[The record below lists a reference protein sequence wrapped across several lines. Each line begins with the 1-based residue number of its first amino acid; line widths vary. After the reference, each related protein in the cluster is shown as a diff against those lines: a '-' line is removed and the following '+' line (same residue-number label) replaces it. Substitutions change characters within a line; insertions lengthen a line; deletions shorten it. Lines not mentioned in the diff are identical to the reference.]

1 MGSFR
6 RSWISVLVVLNGVTC
21 SPSAIVAVELGLG
34 AWPVEV
40 RERLEAM
47 EARGWHPEECRRTRT
62 TGGLVSATVSP
73 VAVEAGQRAL
83 EAGGTAA
90 DAAVTVALTQIATQ
104 LGSVVSYAGIATALY
119 YDASSGRVLA
129 MDAGYTS
136 YADETDPLSI
146 PPADLGALRPAETS
160 ITTDA
165 HGRKTLVPGFMAG
178 MEALHRRYGRLPFG
192 ELFAPAI
199 ACAEDGVVVS
209 PILAGFFAMRAESLA
224 RTAEG
229 RAFLGQS
236 GRSVPQPGDRF
247 RQPAL
252 ASLLRAVAAHGA
264 REMYTGA
271 WAREF
276 VAVVRREGGR
286 VTGADLERYE
296 PVWSEP
302 FATEFAGH
310 VTYVTPLPNL
320 GAYAV
325 AIGLH
330 LADHSAFAERRPVW
344 EDAHVWAQFARICAI
359 ATSAPMLGDET
370 AARLRDD
377 GVEASPEAFLSREFA
392 ARLAAVLPDSAP
404 PLEHDRPRHSNAVVV
419 VDAEGNVCALTHT
432 INAVVWGGTGIVVGG
447 VPLPDSAGFQQARLA
462 HVAPGGRVP
471 HEIVDTISL
480 REGRPVLATA
490 GIGSSLAAETLRV
503 LVSTLAQDA
512 SLADVL
518 AAPSMLSHFGD
529 APIDAA
535 RAGLPVPVLEGS
547 YAEPFLESA
556 RAFGVSPMKVSPE
569 TAEALRGTIVGVSLD
584 AESGTCVAVERPEIM
599 VHHTSRALCTT
610 RREH

>member
-1 MGSFR
+1 M
-6 RSWISVLVVLNGVTC
+6 SVLVVFSGVSW
-21 SPSAIVAVELGLG
+21 SPSAIEAVDLGLG
-34 AWPVEV
+34 AWPTDV
-40 RERLEAM
+40 RERLETM
-47 EARGWHPEECRRTRT
+47 EARGWHPEDYRRTRT
-62 TGGLVSATVSP
+62 AGGIVSATVSP
-73 VAVEAGQRAL
+73 VAVEAGLRAL
-83 EAGGTAA
+83 DAGGTAA
-90 DAAVTVALTQIATQ
+90 DAAVTVALTQVATQ

-119 YDASSGRVLA
+119 YDASSGRVHAL
-129 MDAGYTS
+129 DAGYTT

-146 PPADLGALRPAETS
+146 PPADLGALRPTETS
-160 ITTDA
+160 GPTDA

-178 MEALHRRYGRLPFG
+178 MEALHRRYGRLAFG

-199 ACAEDGVVVS
+199 ACADEGVVVS

-236 GRSVPQPGDRF
+236 GRSVPQAGDRF

-286 VTGADLERYE
+286 VTEADLERYE
-296 PVWSEP
+296 PVWSEA

-310 VTYVTPLPNL
+310 ATHVTPLPNL
-320 GAYAV
+320 GAYAL
-325 AIGLH
+325 AAGLH
-330 LADHSAFAERRPVW
+330 LADHSAFSERRPVW
-344 EDAHVWAQFARICAI
+344 EDAHAWAQFARICAI
-359 ATSAPMLGDET
+359 ATSAPMLGEET
-370 AARLRDD
+370 AARLRDK
-377 GVEASPEAFLSREFA
+377 GVEPSPEAFLSPEFA
-392 ARLAAVLPDSAP
+392 ARLAEVLTDSP
-404 PLEHDRPRHSNAVVV
+404 PLLEHDRPRHSNALVV
-419 VDAEGNVCALTHT
+419 VDAAGNVCALTHT

-490 GIGSSLAAETLRV
+490 GIGSSLAAETLRI
-503 LVSTLAQDA
+503 LVSTLAQKA
-512 SLADVL
+512 PLADVL
-518 AAPSMLSHFGD
+518 AAPNMLSHFGA

-535 RAGLPVPVLEGS
+535 RVGLPVPVLEGW
-547 YAEPFLESA
+547 YAEPFLESV
-556 RAFGVSPMKVSPE
+556 RAYGVSPVKVTPE
-569 TAEALRGTIVGVSLD
+569 AAEALRGTIVVVALD
-584 AESGTCVAVERPEIM
+584 AESGTRVAVERPDIM
-599 VHHTSRALCTT
+599 VHHAARALCTT
-610 RREH
+610 RQEH